1 LGSSPNVSNISN
13 PQNSR
18 FKPQILEFLRIFS
31 IFNQVFEAQTQQH
44 YLLIRN
50 FLEYLVLYL
59 NPLMVRFCTVA
70 PFLHR
75 IGPFLVTFWA
85 WVIAPQNKAAP
96 VHRKSGLCII
106 FCHFTSFFSA
116 LSFPGFLTSPFF
128 IAAPLM
134 YASMIRSSCSSV
146 SSLTTEQIRLIL
158 HITSSRFAAM
168 YFVSFRCRK
177 ILASIN

>member
-1 LGSSPNVSNISN
+1 MGSSPNVSNNSN

-18 FKPQILEFLRIFS
+18 FNQQILEILRIFS
-31 IFNQVFEAQTQQH
+31 VITQAFETQTQQNN
-44 YLLIRN
+44 LLFRKI
-50 FLEYLVLYL
+50 LKHLVLYL
-59 NPLMVRFCTVA
+59 KPLMVRFCTVA

-75 IGPFLVTFWA
+75 IGSFLVTFWV

-158 HITSSRFAAM
+158 HTTSYRFAAM

-177 ILASIN
+177 ILTSIN